1 MFEMGI
7 GTLIIYTGIVIGVT
21 QYVVKNYQKGDV
33 KLAIKEAK
41 AEIKAW
47 FTDDFFGTQDK

>member
-21 QYVVKNYQKGDV
+21 QYAVKHYQKGDV
-33 KLAIKEAK
+33 KLAFKEAK
-41 AEIKAW
+41 AEIKHW
-47 FTDDFFGTQDK
+47 FTDDFFGTKA

>member
-21 QYVVKNYQKGDV
+21 QYAVKHYRKGDV
-33 KLAIKEAK
+33 KLVLKEVK
-41 AEIKAW
+41 TEIKNW
-47 FTDDFFGTQDK
+47 FTNDFFGTKA